1 MKNWSKKKT
10 LIIGIS
16 IIAVCLLV
24 SLIYMVA
31 NRTTKREP
39 TQQEIEA
46 CTPYAVDWQALGE
59 GTDKEIILSLCTY
72 TEEQTIGSNVY
83 EIYTSD
89 ALGDYLYQFGEM
101 TQIALLEDVL
111 YIQYTDSDAK
121 TITLGYS
128 DDGLMEKAVYDPAT
142 DVLYYELGDVTEVW
156 EKFGAGIQWGA

>member
-24 SLIYMVA
+24 SLVYMVA

-46 CTPYAVDWQALGE
+46 CAAYAVDWQALGE

-83 EIYTSD
+83 EIYTSEV
-89 ALGDYLYQFGEM
+89 LGDYLYQFGEM
-101 TQIALLEDVL
+101 TQIAVLEDVL

>member
-46 CTPYAVDWQALGE
+46 CAPYAVDWQALGE

-83 EIYTSD
+83 EIYISD
-89 ALGDYLYQFGEM
+89 ILGDYLYQFGEM

>member
-46 CTPYAVDWQALGE
+46 CAPYAVDWQALGE